1 MRDMLEAAREV
12 VEFVSGKTWT
22 DYQSSKQLRRS
33 VERSVEII
41 GEAARHGSR
50 PCQEAHPEIPWA
62 KIIPQRHRL
71 AHEYDRIDDG
81 IIWSV
86 ATRHVPVLVEQ
97 LVAILPPDPE

>member
-41 GEAARHGSR
+41 GEAARHVSR

-62 KIIPQRHRL
+62 TIIPQRHRL